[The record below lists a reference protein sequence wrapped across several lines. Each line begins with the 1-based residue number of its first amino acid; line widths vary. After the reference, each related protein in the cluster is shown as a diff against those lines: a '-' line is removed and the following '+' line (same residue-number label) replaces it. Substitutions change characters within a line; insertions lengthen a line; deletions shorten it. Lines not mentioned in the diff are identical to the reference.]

1 MQIAALT
8 EKLEDLGEPSLAG
21 GDPKAL
27 AALAVRGDKVSP
39 AGGDA
44 SSGTRPTERVA
55 LNFQKMMVGAPAL
68 EPPSTSATLSALF
81 SQKGSSTPNLG
92 GGLLS
97 DLIRSIGSVPHVSTA
112 DIYSG
117 RMNLVG
123 LLGVQQTVAYQSL
136 TIDFVSKIVGKLLSA
151 VDTLMKQG

>member
-8 EKLEDLGEPSLAG
+8 EKLEELGEPSSG
-21 GDPKAL
+21 GSDPKAL
-27 AALAVRGDKVSP
+27 AAIALTGGKVPP
-39 AGGDA
+39 AGIESSHGA
-44 SSGTRPTERVA
+44 SPTELA
-55 LNFQKMMVGAPAL
+55 TLNFQRMMVVAPAL

-92 GGLLS
+92 GGFLS
-97 DLIRSIGSVPHVSTA
+97 DLIRSVGSVPHVTTD
-112 DIYSG
+112 DIYTGKMS
-117 RMNLVG
+117 LVG
-123 LLGVQQTVAYQSL
+123 LLGIQRTVAYQSL